1 MTDSGEL
8 EQSTI
13 SGLHPS
19 LAKKV
24 LGLIGGTALGLVSI
38 GAIGVI
44 IAGAALVPIP
54 AIGGGLESKVVTP
67 VATDRLRVCPG
78 PIVRLGEVSGEDA
91 NLAVTVGSP
100 ELIKDSTIGKVEE
113 ENLKPAGSAENIPA
127 KLLRLKPQTSGELG
141 LVSGSQSQLAN
152 EPDLVGFAA
161 AGCVK
166 QSSDTWLVGGATT
179 TGRTSLLLLTNPS
192 SVDSEVSV
200 EVYSERGLEDVS
212 GGNRILVPAGGQEVL
227 SIAGLASGL
236 TSPVVHVSSE
246 GGRVTAQ
253 LQESV
258 VRTLTPGGVDVF
270 TGSVAPS
277 TSLVIPGVVIA
288 DPEAVASMT
297 GVPDF
302 EDLAGILRILIPESS
317 STQADSAV
325 NMVVTAIPESADST
339 PSSATF
345 SLVAGKVTD
354 LPLATF
360 APGSYTFTIKT
371 DLPAVAAVRTSTVT
385 LAGSA
390 TGSPDAADGPDDQA
404 PVAEALDFAW
414 FAAAPEITEET
425 LISVAPG
432 PGAMLHLVNTGSD
445 SAVVTVDAQE
455 GAGNTLTIPAG
466 AAIAVPITDG
476 INYAVAGYSNLRASV
491 SYQGTGALAGFV
503 IQSQSRQTT
512 SVRVYLG

>member
-8 EQSTI
+8 DQSTI
-13 SGLHPS
+13 PGVHSP
-19 LAKKV
+19 LARKV
-24 LGLIGGTALGLVSI
+24 LGLVGGTTLGLVAI
-38 GAIGVI
+38 GAIGVL
-44 IAGAALVPIP
+44 IAGSALIP
-54 AIGGGLESKVVTP
+54 MPVVGSGLGSKVVTP

-91 NLAVTVGSP
+91 NVAITVGSP
-100 ELIKDSTIGKVEE
+100 ELIRDSTIGKVEE
-113 ENLKPAGSAENIPA
+113 ESLRPAGNASNIPA
-127 KLLRLKPQTSGELG
+127 KLLRLKPQASGEIG
-141 LVSGSQSQLAN
+141 LVSGSQSQLAS

-161 AGCVK
+161 ASCVK

-212 GGNRILVPAGGQEVL
+212 SGNQILVPAGSQEVL

-236 TSPVVHVSSE
+236 ASPVVHVSSE

-253 LQESV
+253 LQESI

-288 DPEAVASMT
+288 DPEAVESMS

-317 STQADSAV
+317 AGQADSTV
-325 NMVVTAIPESADST
+325 KMVVSAIPETEDST

-345 SLVAGKVTD
+345 SIEAGKVTD

-360 APGSYTFTIKT
+360 APGSYTFKVKT

-385 LAGSA
+385 LEDS
-390 TGSPDAADGPDDQA
+390 AADGSAADGTDDQP
-404 PVAEALDFAW
+404 PVAAALDFAW
-414 FAAAPEITEET
+414 FAAAPELTEDT

-432 PGAMLHLVNTGSD
+432 PGAMLHLANTGSD
-445 SAVVTVDAQE
+445 SAVVTIDARE

-466 AAIAVPITDG
+466 AAIAVPVTDG
-476 INYAVAGYSNLRASV
+476 MSYALAGYSKLRASV
-491 SYQGTGALAGFV
+491 SYQGNGALAGFV
-503 IQSQSRQTT
+503 IQSQSRQ
-512 SVRVYLG
+512 SNFVSVYLG